1 MNDYTVLLLRPDDI
15 ADVFGQD
22 TIQCWVSAEDVDQAR
37 ARARV
42 DAVSTDEYDDDPMNY
57 FVLGIYQGHL
67 EDLNY

>member
-42 DAVSTDEYDDDPMNY
+42 DAASRGPDDDPLNY